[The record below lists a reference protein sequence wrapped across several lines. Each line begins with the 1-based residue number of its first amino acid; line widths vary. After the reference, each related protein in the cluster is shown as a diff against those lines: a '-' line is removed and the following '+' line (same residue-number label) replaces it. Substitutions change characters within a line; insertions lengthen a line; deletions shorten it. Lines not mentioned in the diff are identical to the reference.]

1 MSIPVARSWAA
12 RLPNFKW
19 GFDVK
24 RILFGG
30 KLSDLGRL
38 PRYTAFALLGLTL
51 IWAPITGYLKTS
63 PLVFKSSVSLILP
76 GSGASASMNLNG
88 IGQATSYAN
97 SAFASNSISP
107 TETYK
112 RLIGADRILN
122 AAAQSVG
129 ETRQAFG
136 KPRISL
142 VDQTG
147 LIHLEMS
154 GYSPEQSQARAEALL
169 DAFFV
174 ELDALRSD
182 EQSTRVDSGLAAIG
196 DYRASVAKTR
206 EDIESLQRTS
216 GLLSADQ
223 YDVLLQNATVLD
235 VEFNTLSATLS
246 DITQSVVSLEAALEL
261 DAATAAATL
270 KAFADPEFVS
280 LSSERSQQAAVLA
293 ELKSRFGNNH
303 PKVQSAL
310 RAYDAV
316 SNAATQRAAFVTGLG
331 AQNLGKLDFAR
342 DGARADLLSRLVQLD
357 AERAGVQQKY
367 ETLSAQLAS
376 QRTQLTQLAEPAAR
390 LQDLQRDFSVAEA
403 VFASAIARNQ
413 SSKSDPYA
421 SYPLVQVL
429 ENPSLPE
436 KPSSPS
442 RKLALAA
449 GIAASFLL
457 FIGLGLGW
465 IRLALLSKL
474 LKRPE
479 DR

>member
-1 MSIPVARSWAA
+1 MSISVSKSRAA
-12 RLPNFKW
+12 RLKSFKW
-19 GFDVK
+19 RFDVK
-24 RILFGG
+24 RILVGG

-38 PRYTAFALLGLTL
+38 PRYAAFALLGLTL

-63 PLVFKSSVSLILP
+63 PLVFKSTVSLILP

-136 KPRISL
+136 KPRINL

-206 EDIESLQRTS
+206 EDIENLQASS

-223 YDVLLQNATVLD
+223 YDVLLTNATVLK
-235 VEFNTLSATLS
+235 VELNTLSGTLS
-246 DITQSVVSLEAALEL
+246 DRTQSVVSLEAALGL
-261 DAATAAATL
+261 DAETAAATL

-280 LSSERSQQAAVLA
+280 LSTERSNQAASLA
-293 ELKSRFGNNH
+293 ELKSRFGKNH
-303 PKVQSAL
+303 PKIQSAQ
-310 RAYDAV
+310 RVYDAV
-316 SNAATQRAAFVTGLG
+316 SDAATQRAAVVTGLG
-331 AQNLGKLDFAR
+331 AQDLGKLDFAL
-342 DGARADLLSRLVQLD
+342 DGARADLLSRLVQLE
-357 AERAGVQQKY
+357 AERAGVQQKH

-376 QRTQLTQLAEPAAR
+376 QRAQLQRLAEPAAR

-442 RKLALAA
+442 RKLALVA
-449 GIAASFLL
+449 GLAASFFL